1 MKKNHTLP
9 PVPEAFH
16 QRVQHTLEGLPEQT
30 RSQRRFPLRG
40 VAGVALAAALC
51 LGGTAVAAGVSGGF
65 PLFFPQGEDA
75 ALSDYIA
82 APAGVV
88 TDENDHYR
96 MTVDA
101 FLFDE
106 ATGTG
111 LVRLHIE
118 NKAGMGC
125 GPLRFWS
132 TIPSTRT
139 SLAWPGA
146 AWSRSGAMEMGS
158 WPSR

>member
-40 VAGVALAAALC
+40 V
-51 LGGTAVAAGVSGGF
+51 
-65 PLFFPQGEDA
+65 
-75 ALSDYIA
+75 
-82 APAGVV
+82 V

-118 NKAGMGC
+118 NKAGDGVR
-125 GPLRFWS
+125 PFEVLEYY
-132 TIPSTRT
+132 PQYQNQ
-139 SLAWPGA
+139 PGL